1 MTVVRDIVISA
12 GHSLSD
18 PGAQALGVNEA
29 DLTMKFRDALA
40 HWFRQKDYRVITPS
54 DEYSLRETIKEAKA
68 FPKTLALELH
78 FNAFNG
84 KAHGVECFYT
94 RADYLAFEVAK
105 AVLEAH
111 HKMGL
116 KNRGAKTSKQSHR
129 GRLGFVDELPH
140 GLLLEV
146 CFMDNPEDL
155 ALVKSPTVW
164 AEVVGTAIA
173 KVLSKYGSTR

>member
-1 MTVVRDIVISA
+1 MTRDIVISA

-40 HWFRQKDYRVITPS
+40 HWFRQQDYRVITPN

-68 FPKTLALELH
+68 FPKTLALEIH

-84 KAHGVECFYT
+84 KAHGAEAFYT
-94 RADYLAFEVAK
+94 RADYLAFETAK
-105 AVLEAH
+105 AILEVH

-146 CFMDNPEDL
+146 CFMDNPEDM
-155 ALVKSPTVW
+155 ALVESPKVW
-164 AEVVGTAIA
+164 AEAVGLAIV
-173 KVLSKYGSTR
+173 KVLKRYGDSR